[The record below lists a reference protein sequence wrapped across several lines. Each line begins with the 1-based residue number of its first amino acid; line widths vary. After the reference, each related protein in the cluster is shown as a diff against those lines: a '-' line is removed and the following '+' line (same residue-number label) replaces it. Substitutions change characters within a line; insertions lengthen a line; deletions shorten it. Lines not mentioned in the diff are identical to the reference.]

1 MTNIG
6 GRYVLNP
13 SQMLKMKEKNVINPF
28 TATMNNSA
36 YGLEPVY
43 VMKKQD
49 FAVNHSN
56 AIVGEGGVGSGKALD
71 SEDRFGSSY
80 NPDDPNMKARRYA
93 QIKNAQRKY
102 RSENRDD
109 YNKYMRKLY
118 ASMKSSNDT
127 VGTFIGGVP
136 SVRYGK
142 DMKTGGQH
150 SYAGDTSNTRQWYE
164 HRLEK
169 ARKANDLYRKK
180 KKADEMLKNL
190 DKIIEKELKAKF
202 KKEFKNKKGRPGKT
216 NVKNV
221 FDPNSEWYKENAE
234 KLKIEK
240 QEELKNKGTII
251 PYKDRIKKEKPEY
264 PLGKYKTNKD
274 GENVLIEAID
284 DIAVKDRVEYD
295 ASPEEY
301 KKKREKKKA
310 PPVTKS
316 KPSENITMAIEE
328 KEKEKEKVKEDKDKA
343 LYTRK
348 VGETKIPIYEK
359 DLTEKQ
365 KIVYDAIL
373 DYNNPKKNKN
383 ATSATKMDVGKI
395 GNSEQLDLLYNK
407 IMMTGSLIPK
417 NNQLSSSK

>member
-56 AIVGEGGVGSGKALD
+56 AIVGEGGVGSGKKLN

-80 NPDDPNMKARRYA
+80 NPDDPNIKARRYA

-102 RSENRDD
+102 RSKSENRER
-109 YNKYMRKLY
+109 YNDYMRKLY

-150 SYAGDTSNTRQWYE
+150 SYAGDKSNTQEWYN

-169 ARKANDLYRKK
+169 ARKANAEYRKK

-274 GENVLIEAID
+274 GENVLIEAVD

-316 KPSENITMAIEE
+316 PFQPSENITMTIE
-328 KEKEKEKVKEDKDKA
+328 EKVKEEKPKKIEDTIEFKEWFRKKYGAKGSTFEQAVSQQGGKDKLKPFIN
-343 LYTRK
+343 LY
-348 VGETKIPIYEK
+348 
-359 DLTEKQ
+359 
-365 KIVYDAIL
+365 
-373 DYNNPKKNKN
+373 
-383 ATSATKMDVGKI
+383 KMTI
-395 GNSEQLDLLYNK
+395 
-407 IMMTGSLIPK
+407 
-417 NNQLSSSK
+417 